1 LESSITF
8 SKPSI
13 SAYVMVNPGKRSLPR
28 CVRGYEWPPE
38 ERCFPERLSFEGQN
52 AEDETDAVG
61 SKNRKT
67 AKRVRLG
74 RSEDT
79 MLNLRSNARGDAPSC
94 ETRERSRLNF
104 SMSQFTELPLPCAR
118 TCAEGEAAMAGRSAP
133 AASQISPRRKK

>member
-38 ERCFPERLSFEGQN
+38 ERCFPERVSLKGQN
-52 AEDETDAVG
+52 VEDETDAAA
-61 SKNRKT
+61 RKT
-67 AKRVRLG
+67 EKPQRVRLG

-79 MLNLRSNARGDAPSC
+79 MLNLRSNARRDAPSC